1 MMPQNKTPRLSTEAR
16 EAFLAKL
23 AATSN
28 VTASAKQAGYSTS
41 RFYSERDRYPAFFRQ
56 WKAALCEGYAR
67 LEAELLAEALRP
79 VSGKMSD
86 AALKTKQMRIRLG
99 TTLLSLHRA
108 SVRGEQPDKAPP
120 RRCKLDRS
128 PAAARKR
135 VAARLDT
142 MHQRLKGDD
151 DRAG

>member
-1 MMPQNKTPRLSTEAR
+1 MAQAKPQRLSADAR
-16 EAFLAKL
+16 DVFLAKL

-41 RFYSERDRYPAFFRQ
+41 RFYAERDRYPSFLLQ

-67 LEAELLAEALRP
+67 LEAELLSEALRP

-99 TTLLSLHRA
+99 TTLLTLHRA
-108 SVRGEQPDKAPP
+108 TVRGEQVAKSPTPVVS
-120 RRCKLDRS
+120 LDRR
-128 PAAARKR
+128 PAAVRARME
-135 VAARLDT
+135 ARLDQIR
-142 MHQRLKGDD
+142 QRMNDD
-151 DRAG
+151 AAAQG